1 MQSTSAR
8 LIHITKAHHTT
19 LGRNILF
26 YSILSRREES
36 QRKQGRRYTAE
47 RLSIMYILSQR
58 KAYLGNKKIERER
71 ERERNTVPHLV
82 DKEFGALDPWWTYS
96 EQELQR
102 IVIGSMKGKFSSTGT
117 TSLLSLGNDFL
128 YARYT
133 ASSIHLRLILV
144 WRRIQKW
151 GVWLSSNIFLIGGLI
166 LS

>member
-1 MQSTSAR
+1 MQSASAR

-71 ERERNTVPHLV
+71 ERERNTEPHLV

-117 TSLLSLGNDFL
+117 TISCMPDIQPAVYTCVSSWFGEEDKKEEFGLL
-128 YARYT
+128 
-133 ASSIHLRLILV
+133 LIL
-144 WRRIQKW
+144 
-151 GVWLSSNIFLIGGLI
+151 F
-166 LS
+166 